1 MHVLPAGFH
10 RIRQSSLISLGKV
23 SRRAPARARLGPTC
37 PVARGHDYVL
47 GVAGAGPGAKNT
59 PVATPLWP
67 LGLGSWAATCSFL
80 QVPATT
86 PLG

>member
-1 MHVLPAGFH
+1 MLEVSDEVH
-10 RIRQSSLISLGKV
+10 SLVMDL
-23 SRRAPARARLGPTC
+23 
-37 PVARGHDYVL
+37 VAMCDG
-47 GVAGAGPGAKNT
+47 GGAAGPGAKNT

-67 LGLGSWAATCSFL
+67 LGLGSWAATCSFI